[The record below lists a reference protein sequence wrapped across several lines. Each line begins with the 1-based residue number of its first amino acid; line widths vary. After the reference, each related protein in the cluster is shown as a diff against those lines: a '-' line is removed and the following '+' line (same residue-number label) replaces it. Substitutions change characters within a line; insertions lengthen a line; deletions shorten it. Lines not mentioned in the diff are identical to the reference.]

1 MPSPLSTMQ
10 STLGETCIGGSVGV
24 LLGVGVCDG
33 VEVAVKVNV
42 GVLLGADVGVLE
54 GTGV

>member
-1 MPSPLSTMQ
+1 
-10 STLGETCIGGSVGV
+10 V

-33 VEVAVKVNV
+33 VEVAVEVIVGVLLGVGVCDGVEEAVGVNV

>member
-1 MPSPLSTMQ
+1 MQ
-10 STLGETCIGGSVGV
+10 STLGETCSGGSVGV

-33 VEVAVKVNV
+33 VEEAV
-42 GVLLGADVGVLE
+42 GVNVGVLE